1 MNANPHNPA
10 KEGSSC
16 SELRTGVAELEGLY
30 GSFTVS
36 ERVIQQ
42 VWLHQ
47 DFDHRDLTLESG
59 ESLEVID
66 PGVWNHLEGPDFKD
80 AEVRINGR
88 TLKGDVE
95 LHLYPEDWNR
105 HGHSSDSAY
114 RRVVLHVTLFAPS
127 GVPSGRVLVGGSL
140 PLLVLLPH
148 LDEDVEA
155 VLMRNAVKVEGDPDW
170 REHPWMQGFL
180 FGDDGICRLS
190 VLRSKGLVRWK
201 QKVGY
206 AVRRLEKNAW
216 DAACHQ
222 IMLEVMGFRR
232 NRAPMHELA
241 FRYPL
246 ESWEKGS
253 IDPAAMFAEAGSGWI
268 LTGVRPHN
276 HPLRRLESYARWVH
290 RHQHWPESFYG
301 ACRDLWKCQPAAAR
315 DTKQYRRETGLVGLS
330 RHFREGFF
338 DGLFGESRHAT
349 LWCDG
354 LLPLLA
360 ARTGCLSLHEPWF
373 HWYVGDMPGW
383 VQLAAEAVIRMEPDT
398 DIVQCNGLSQGLL
411 ELALEYQSAASS

>member
-1 MNANPHNPA
+1 MNATSNHSTG
-10 KEGSSC
+10 EGSPLCREGS
-16 SELRTGVAELEGLY
+16 GVAELEGLY
-30 GSFTVS
+30 GSVTVS

-59 ESLEVID
+59 ESLEVVD

-80 AEVRINGR
+80 AEFRFNGR
-88 TLKGDVE
+88 PLKGDVE

-105 HGHSSDSAY
+105 HGHSSDPAY

-127 GVPSGRVLVGGSL
+127 GRSSGAGGL

-170 REHPWMQGFL
+170 REHPWMQSFL
-180 FGDDGICRLS
+180 FDDKGVGRVG
-190 VLRSKGLVRWK
+190 VLRAKGLVRWK

-232 NRAPMHELA
+232 NRAPMHEIAL
-241 FRYPL
+241 RHPL
-246 ESWEKGS
+246 EMWEKGEV
-253 IDPAAMFAEAGSGWI
+253 DPEAVFAEVGTGWI

-301 ACRDLWKCQPAAAR
+301 ACRDFWKCQPAEAQ

-360 ARTGCLSLHEPWF
+360 ARTGCPSLYEPWF
-373 HWYVGDMPGW
+373 QWYVGDIPRW
-383 VQLAAEAVIRMEPDT
+383 VQLAGEAVMRMEPEPK
-398 DIVQCNGLSQGLL
+398 IVLCNGIAQGLL
-411 ELALEYQSAASS
+411 ELALEYQSAVS